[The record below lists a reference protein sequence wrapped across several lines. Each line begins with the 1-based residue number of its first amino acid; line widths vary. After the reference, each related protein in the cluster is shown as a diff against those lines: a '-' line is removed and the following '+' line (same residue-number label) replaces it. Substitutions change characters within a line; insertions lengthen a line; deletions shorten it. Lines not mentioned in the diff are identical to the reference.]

1 MRRVSVAAVL
11 ALVAIVALV
20 TLSGTSA
27 NEGTLKLRA
36 SLNGFQEVPPK
47 LTDGSGMFTATING
61 GALTYT
67 LTYSNLSSPVLQ
79 AHLHFGQ
86 KAVSGGI
93 FIGLCP
99 TATNPSPR
107 STTALGPAGGRTV
120 SGPVAPPAVRKA

>member
-11 ALVAIVALV
+11 GLVAIVALV
-20 TLSGTSA
+20 TFSSTSA

-47 LTDGSGMFTATING
+47 LTDGTGTFNATING
-61 GALTYT
+61 GTLTYT
-67 LTYSNLSSPVLQ
+67 LTYSNLSSPVLH

-93 FIGLCP
+93 FILLYM
-99 TATNPSPR
+99 TADNHT
-107 STTALGPAGGRTV
+107 STSTYMTRLA
-120 SGPVAPPAVRKA
+120 